1 MANTVENT
9 FRKIGNTLEYI
20 FNGGTTEQPITNT
33 NGMGKP
39 SNLEMYGRQ
48 ARGYHLMRN
57 EWKKDIQYTRSL
69 VNAEYMIQTEFK
81 IDSGVGEDVIEED
94 TRTKDQKKIDKLEKK
109 KQKIQTKIDKL
120 QGNQTQPKEN
130 IAGK

>member
-9 FRKIGNTLEYI
+9 FKKIGNTLEYI
-20 FNGGTTEQPITNT
+20 FGGGTTEQPSTNG
-33 NGMGKP
+33 NGMGTP

-57 EWKKDIQYTRSL
+57 EWRKDLQYTRSL

-81 IDSGVGEDVIEED
+81 IDGGEGEPPTED
-94 TRTKDQKKIDKLEKK
+94 KMQKKIDKLKKKKEKYEKK
-109 KQKIQTKIDKL
+109 INYLEGKK
-120 QGNQTQPKEN
+120 PKETTN
-130 IAGK
+130 

>member
-33 NGMGKP
+33 NGMGTP

-57 EWKKDIQYTRSL
+57 EWKKDIQYTRAL
-69 VNAEYMIQTEFK
+69 VNAEYMVQTEFK
-81 IDSGVGEDVIEED
+81 IDGGAGEEVIED
-94 TRTKDQKKIDKLEKK
+94 TRTKDQKKIDKLN
-109 KQKIQTKIDKL
+109 
-120 QGNQTQPKEN
+120 GNQTQPKEN

>member
-33 NGMGKP
+33 NGMGTP

-57 EWKKDIQYTRSL
+57 EWKKDIQYTRAL
-69 VNAEYMIQTEFK
+69 VNAEYMVQTEFK
-81 IDSGVGEDVIEED
+81 IDGGAGEEVIED
-94 TRTKDQKKIDKLEKK
+94 TRTKDQKK
-109 KQKIQTKIDKL
+109 KQKFQDKIDKL
-120 QGNQTQPKEN
+120 NGNQTQPKEN

>member
-9 FRKIGNTLEYI
+9 FKKIGNTLEYI

-33 NGMGKP
+33 NGMGTP

-57 EWKKDIQYTRSL
+57 EWKKDIQYTRAL

-81 IDSGVGEDVIEED
+81 IDGGVGEEVIED

-109 KQKIQTKIDKL
+109 KQKIQDKIDKL
-120 QGNQTQPKEN
+120 NGNQTQPKEN
-130 IAGK
+130 LDGK